1 MKLHIHTTK
10 IHIKLKT
17 TVIFLMD
24 FIDTICIKHL
34 ILQPIYCCMI
44 KNIFLFFTVICI
56 CLTACNNASTNT
68 EQASIPAEEK
78 RLRDAINQHP
88 DSLVLKENLIQY
100 FRDNSNF
107 GQAIIVTEKLIQK
120 DTANARWWD
129 IKATLYFENADTIN
143 AIKAFE
149 KAISFD
155 AQPEYIMSL
164 GSLYA
169 QTKNP
174 LALIM
179 ADGLLQAPK
188 AKAEKQALF
197 IKGLYYSYT
206 GDNAKAISF
215 FDNCLELDYTNIMAY
230 REKGICLYN
239 LAKYKEAIQTL
250 EKAVALQSTYDEG
263 YYWMGR
269 CYEKLN
275 QTKEA
280 ILNYQTA
287 LEIDHDYAAAKD
299 ALGRLGVR

>member
-1 MKLHIHTTK
+1 MSCQK
-10 IHIKLKT
+10 I
-17 TVIFLMD
+17 VITL
-24 FIDTICIKHL
+24 IVKHL
-34 ILQPIYCCMI
+34 ILQPILFIMI
-44 KNIFLFFTVICI
+44 RNIFLFFPVIFI
-56 CLTACNNASTNT
+56 CLTACNNTSTNT
-68 EQASIPAEEK
+68 EKASVVSEEK
-78 RLRDAINQHP
+78 QLKDAITQYP
-88 DSLVLKENLIQY
+88 DSFVLKENLIQY
-100 FRDNSNF
+100 YRDNSNF
-107 GQAIIVTEKLIQK
+107 EQAIMQTEKLIKK
-120 DTANARWWD
+120 DTSNARLWD
-129 IKATLYFENADTIN
+129 IKATLYFEKADTTN

-149 KAISFD
+149 KAISFN

-206 GDNAKAISF
+206 GDNLKAISF
-215 FDNCLELDYTNIMAY
+215 FDNCLALDYTNIMAY

-239 LAKYKEAIQTL
+239 IANYKAAIQTL

-263 YYWMGR
+263 YYWIGR

-275 QTKEA
+275 QPKDA

>member
-1 MKLHIHTTK
+1 MSCQK
-10 IHIKLKT
+10 I
-17 TVIFLMD
+17 VITL
-24 FIDTICIKHL
+24 IVKHL
-34 ILQPIYCCMI
+34 ILQPILFIMI
-44 KNIFLFFTVICI
+44 RNISLFFPVIFI
-56 CLTACNNASTNT
+56 CLTACNNTSTNT
-68 EQASIPAEEK
+68 EQASVASKEK
-78 RLRDAINQHP
+78 QLKDAITQYP

-100 FRDNSNF
+100 YRDSSNF
-107 GQAIIVTEKLIQK
+107 GQAIIETEKLIQK
-120 DTANARWWD
+120 DSSNARLWD
-129 IKATLYFENADTIN
+129 IKATLYFEKADTTN

-149 KAISFD
+149 KAISFN

-206 GDNAKAISF
+206 GDNLKAISF
-215 FDNCLELDYTNIMAY
+215 FDNCLALDYTNIMAY

-239 LAKYKEAIQTL
+239 IAKYKAAIQSL

-263 YYWMGR
+263 YYWIGR

-275 QTKEA
+275 QPKDA

-299 ALGRLGVR
+299 ALARLGVR

>member
-1 MKLHIHTTK
+1 MSCQK
-10 IHIKLKT
+10 I
-17 TVIFLMD
+17 VITL
-24 FIDTICIKHL
+24 IVKHL
-34 ILQPIYCCMI
+34 ILQPILFIMI
-44 KNIFLFFTVICI
+44 RTIFLFFPVIFI
-56 CLTACNNASTNT
+56 CLTACNNTSINT
-68 EQASIPAEEK
+68 EQASVASKEK
-78 RLRDAINQHP
+78 QLKDAITQYP

-100 FRDNSNF
+100 YRDSNNF
-107 GQAIIVTEKLIQK
+107 GQAIIETEKLIQK
-120 DTANARWWD
+120 DSSNARLWD
-129 IKATLYFENADTIN
+129 IKATLYFEKADTTN

-149 KAISFD
+149 KAISFN

-206 GDNAKAISF
+206 GDNLKAISF
-215 FDNCLELDYTNIMAY
+215 FDNCLALDYTNIMAY

-239 LAKYKEAIQTL
+239 IAKYKAAIQSL

-263 YYWMGR
+263 YYWIGR

-275 QTKEA
+275 QPKDA

-299 ALGRLGVR
+299 ALARLGVR